1 MALEEIKRRGYV
13 SQDLVAVEDA
23 AIASVMADPENHI
36 NAYKQDE
43 RSFNGRYVCADL
55 FKETFASY
63 SVSRESRGRYN
74 GAVHNSAA
82 VLSAEQFRR
91 TLADNGHPERDKALF
106 LTGSPGAG
114 KTSSIL
120 ASGELDPDSRVVFEG
135 QLSNPK
141 TSIEKVQQALDA
153 GLKVNVVVVHPLPEN
168 ALENTLKRYY
178 QEGRGASIDVMAS
191 IQGGLPASLEAI
203 HDKFGDAVA
212 LTIIDRRDF
221 KNSVELT
228 GWEHLPVLSS
238 EGNYEHI
245 KHRLKAALDKYREQ
259 GIIDDGAYRQANGD
273 APIQT
278 NTIVN
283 KANGGRFEQNASR
296 RSFPRGSGQENF
308 LGGASGDDL
317 LGNVEEVEREQQ
329 SLLETTA
336 PIDQTY
342 QEILGIYVEAKHE
355 QAERIEDRLENLI
368 NRQQSKLQ
376 QTQAN
381 QPGMFSLPGTKRGW
395 QAEQMKQQTRLQS
408 LHSRLEIVREIAND
422 MGVYAPR
429 IEELAARK
437 LRAQEPTLAAEWDE
451 MCVAQRHHEALV
463 RKQGQQGK
471 KLTQGGGLT
480 IGLSPPCD

>member
-1 MALEEIKRRGYV
+1 MR
-13 SQDLVAVEDA
+13 
-23 AIASVMADPENHI
+23 
-36 NAYKQDE
+36 
-43 RSFNGRYVCADL
+43 
-55 FKETFASY
+55 
-63 SVSRESRGRYN
+63 
-74 GAVHNSAA
+74 
-82 VLSAEQFRR
+82 
-91 TLADNGHPERDKALF
+91 
-106 LTGSPGAG
+106 
-114 KTSSIL
+114 
-120 ASGELDPDSRVVFEG
+120 
-135 QLSNPK
+135 QLLRW
-141 TSIEKVQQALDA
+141 I
-153 GLKVNVVVVHPLPEN
+153 
-168 ALENTLKRYY
+168 
-178 QEGRGASIDVMAS
+178 
-191 IQGGLPASLEAI
+191 
-203 HDKFGDAVA
+203 
-212 LTIIDRRDF
+212 

-228 GWEHLPVLSS
+228 GWKHLPILSS
-238 EGNYEHI
+238 EGNYEHL

-273 APIQT
+273 APIET
-278 NTIVN
+278 NTILN